1 MVERREKVQ
10 SRANLNGG
18 ELDWEFLSKEGGSK
32 PGPT

>member
-18 ELDWEFLSKEGGSK
+18 ELDCESSKEGGSK